1 MIYITAL
8 MQEAAIGLPPFV
20 PVTVIYGTF
29 DSAINKSFDSA
40 APTKPTG
47 VPIIAAGRI
56 FSSFIKRITSN
67 KAVGALPIAT
77 IAPSHS
83 LPK

>member
-1 MIYITAL
+1 MRVLSMIYITAL
-8 MQEAAIGLPPFV
+8 IQEAAIGLPPFV

-47 VPIIAAGRI
+47 VPMIAAGRI

-67 KAVGALPIAT
+67 KAVGAL
-77 IAPSHS
+77 
-83 LPK
+83 